1 MNPYV
6 IDMIKN
12 NYLEK
17 SDYLEIILN
26 FFSQIKQ
33 IPDNKIH
40 KTFILGEA
48 FNWKLSLRHYY
59 SEFEICAK
67 LMITCLF
74 RTNLIKKKEKRS
86 YLVNWNWRP
95 KMKI

>member
-33 IPDNKIH
+33 IPDNKIY
-40 KTFILGEA
+40 
-48 FNWKLSLRHYY
+48 KL
-59 SEFEICAK
+59 
-67 LMITCLF
+67 LF
-74 RTNLIKKKEKRS
+74 
-86 YLVNWNWRP
+86 
-95 KMKI
+95 